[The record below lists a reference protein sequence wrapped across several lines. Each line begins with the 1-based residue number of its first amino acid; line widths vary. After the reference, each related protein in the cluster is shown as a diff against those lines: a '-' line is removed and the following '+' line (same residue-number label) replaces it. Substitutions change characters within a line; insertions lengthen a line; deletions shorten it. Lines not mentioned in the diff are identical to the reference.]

1 MLSHHHA
8 SSTIQR
14 AWRSTFRFRKLSTL
28 VKLFHYTYGI
38 NIDNV
43 KYMGA
48 TATAEFV
55 RDAKRTAAAFRLAK
69 RIWAIACVRRQP
81 AEELT
86 TMISPKKLILAYLIA
101 HYPAH
106 AFAEMHPLEQALL
119 RTSMALVKQIDRI
132 TTAVRST
139 DNFCARDLA
148 HDLTQPFNKQLIDY
162 AECFDKWRAYD
173 GTKQTNRI
181 SNALFSLYSFVGN
194 TPSAPHYA
202 PILSKA
208 RADIHTLRQKLASI
222 RGNDA
227 LPAFDAELAALPQA
241 EFIASAGADP
251 MVEMAPPHNEYIV
264 HELLVDPAYRY
275 TNTGSNAA
283 HETQLTI
290 NVAFH
295 ELYWSMLQTDLASA
309 KFTRAADLF
318 MSIRDAVITTS
329 PTARHDDFM
338 TKLETNA
345 IVRHIQ
351 LNTMTVNKL
360 VCFTIATHAFLD
372 THFDIPSTK
381 RAATAERVRQTFGV
395 SLPDT
400 PAEDVELIRRW
411 DEYHGQVLS
420 MQERPDVLVKGLRV
434 LYDLCRGLRVRYIN
448 KRIVSL
454 VPIVQEQG
462 YDYEAGKFKAN
473 KIPLDKT
480 RAWLARELRDM
491 PPAVRNA
498 PLPLVH
504 AHAFI
509 ALIAHDKF
517 IYERVPETMRLDA
530 TRLAYLHAEFHA
542 LIKTRLLVI
551 VSTEAGKTIAA
562 IHAMRPGIF
571 PPLDTFDLP
580 PDAAAHF
587 DHSSRPHQITHSRT
601 HAMLVAYL
609 TDLAAPVA
617 RFLNSTPNVPADV
630 AEALNARFA
639 QFVALARRTAE
650 ISIAV
655 HGKRYAEMLAEMV

>member
-14 AWRSTFRFRKLSTL
+14 AWRSTFRFRKLRTL
-28 VKLFHYTYGI
+28 VKLFHYTYGM

-48 TATAEFV
+48 TATAELI
-55 RDAKRTAAAFRLAK
+55 RDTKRTAAAFKLVK
-69 RIWAIACVRRQP
+69 RIWAIASARRQP
-81 AEELT
+81 AEELIT
-86 TMISPKKLILAYLIA
+86 TISPKKLILAYLIA

-106 AFAEMHPLEQALL
+106 AFAEMYPLEQALL
-119 RTSMALVKQIDRI
+119 RTAMALVKQIDRI
-132 TTAVRST
+132 TAAVTST
-139 DNFCARDLA
+139 DTFCTSDLS
-148 HDLTQPFNKQLIDY
+148 HDLTKPFNKQLIDY

-173 GTKQTNRI
+173 GAKQVNRI
-181 SNALFSLYSFVGN
+181 SNALFSLYSFVVN
-194 TPSAPHYA
+194 TPKEPHYT

-208 RADIHTLRQKLASI
+208 QIDIRNLRQKLASMK
-222 RGNDA
+222 GDDA
-227 LPAFDAELAALPQA
+227 LSAFDAELVNLPQA
-241 EFIASAGADP
+241 EFNASAGAET
-251 MVEMAPPHNEYIV
+251 MIEMAPPQNEYIV
-264 HELLVDPAYRY
+264 HELLIDPSYRY
-275 TNTGSNAA
+275 TNTGSTAA
-283 HETQLTI
+283 HETHITV

-309 KFTRAADLF
+309 KFNRAADLF

-329 PTARHDDFM
+329 SKTRHDDFL
-338 TKLETNA
+338 TKLDTNT
-345 IVRHIQ
+345 IVRQIQ

-372 THFDIPSTK
+372 IHFDIPSTK
-381 RAATAERVRQTFGV
+381 RAATAELVRQTFGV
-395 SLPDT
+395 SMPDT

-411 DEYHGQVLS
+411 EEYHSQVLS

-434 LYDLCRGLRVRYIN
+434 LYDLSRGIRVRYIN

-571 PPLDTFDLP
+571 PPPDLP
-580 PDAAAHF
+580 PDAAAHV
-587 DHSSRPHQITHSRT
+587 DPSRRPHQITHSRT

-630 AEALNARFA
+630 VETLNARFA
-639 QFVALARRTAE
+639 NFVALARRTAE